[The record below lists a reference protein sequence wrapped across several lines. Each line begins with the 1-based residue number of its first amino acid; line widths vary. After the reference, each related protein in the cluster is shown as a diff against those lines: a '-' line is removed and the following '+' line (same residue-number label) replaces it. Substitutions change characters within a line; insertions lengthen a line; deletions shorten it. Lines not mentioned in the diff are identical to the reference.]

1 MPEWTET
8 PKKRGLDPLGMQNS
22 GVLLYQ
28 NLLPGVSN
36 VTLRMRY
43 YGFYCWL
50 IDLYARRHGST
61 AADDWRQW
69 IRRGEALFAL
79 AAAKKGG
86 DAALGV
92 GGVEWALETLQTSDD
107 PIDFG
112 RAAGHEGRVYLAQA
126 LGVFGGAYASQM
138 VEAGFFS
145 QGDNHDLVVPSKI
158 LGADAALAFKQAVGE
173 NAAAIFSVAL
183 GAGVITRAALDEL
196 ARFAPDAIAAD
207 STESALYRDALFAR
221 RNDLTQSAPRRR
233 DTLNLILRTA
243 KELGR
248 RPSVD
253 DLRWTLFTPATDA
266 DPLSAQRLR
275 WEAYQLQ
282 DLFQVAAAGLLR
294 WALDLLRDRTDGAP
308 LSELLDLC
316 LDPLLPSLLGPTWR
330 THVLALRATAPD
342 ARDLSRRVTQVRG
355 EQRMT
360 SEQAIAALTLIG
372 ALDARVRE
380 RGDLEDEITR
390 SFSFG
395 DGFRSITSER
405 AFLSAREDDPIA
417 LTLRR
422 FFQDRIL
429 NRHAR
434 VALQKFRTQRDYTY
448 LFEIEDGRFHW
459 RASYAPVFTTPR
471 LAPALTFLTDIGL
484 LDAHGL
490 TPAGHTLLEEAS

>member
-22 GVLLYQ
+22 GILLYQ

-61 AADDWRQW
+61 AATDWRQW

-145 QGDNHDLVVPSKI
+145 DGDNHDLVVPSKT

-173 NAAAIFSVAL
+173 DAATAFAAAL
-183 GAGVITRAALDEL
+183 DTGVITRAALDAL
-196 ARFAPDAIAAD
+196 AGFAPDAIVAGSA
-207 STESALYRDALFAR
+207 ESNLYRDALFGR
-221 RNDLTQSAPRRR
+221 RNDLAKSAPRRR
-233 DTLNLILRTA
+233 DTLKLILRTA
-243 KELGR
+243 KHLNR

-253 DLRWTLFTPATDA
+253 DLRWTLFTPAAGA
-266 DPLSAQRLR
+266 DPRAPQRLR
-275 WEAYQLQ
+275 WEAYQVQ

-294 WALDLLRDRTDGAP
+294 WALDLLRDRSEGLLP
-308 LSELLDLC
+308 RELLDDC
-316 LDPLLPSLLGPTWR
+316 LAPLLPSLLGPTWR
-330 THVLALRATAPD
+330 LHVRALAATAPD
-342 ARDLSRRVTQVRG
+342 LRDLARRVTQIRG
-355 EQRMT
+355 EQRMAP
-360 SEQAIAALTLIG
+360 EQAIAALTLIG

-380 RGDLEDEITR
+380 RGDLEEELTR

-395 DGFRSITSER
+395 DGFRSVTSER
-405 AFLSAREDDPIA
+405 GFLSAREDDPIEN
-417 LTLRR
+417 TLRR

-429 NRHAR
+429 NRHAK
-434 VALQKFRTQRDYTY
+434 VALQKFRAQRDYTY

-459 RASYAPVFTTPR
+459 RASYTPVFTTPR

-484 LDAHGL
+484 LDANGL
-490 TPAGHTLLEEAS
+490 TPDGQALLEEAA